1 VKRQPDRRLRVV
13 VVDHTAE
20 MGGAEVALLRLLRGL
35 DTGQV
40 DVRVLLFRDGPLVE
54 ALRAAGGLVQV
65 VPLATDV
72 TGVDRATAGR
82 ASWAN
87 LVRAARV
94 VPFVVGL
101 ARRWRRLRPDLVV
114 TTSLKADLLGGV
126 AARLAGRRLVWHLHD
141 RIADDYLPGP
151 LVRLVRAA
159 SRRLPHLVIA
169 NSRATAATVPVG
181 CLVVPPG
188 IDDDWV
194 LDEATVAARPGPG
207 PHPVVGLIGRLSP
220 TQGPREF
227 VRAAALV
234 ARDYPG
240 AVFRIVGGALFDG
253 DDYAARVRAEQQAL
267 GLDVGWTGFVA
278 DPRVQL
284 DDLDVLV
291 HASPVPEPFGQV
303 IVEAM
308 VRGVPVVAT
317 RAGGA
322 VEIVAPGQALETG
335 PEAGPEMGTATG
347 AATGTATGAEDVA
360 AGLDLGVLVA
370 PGDPDSLADG
380 IASVLADPASARLRA
395 VAARAS
401 AGRRFDAQ
409 DTAARVS
416 AAWHRVAGGQTRT
429 IRTDRA
435 AGWLS

>member
-1 VKRQPDRRLRVV
+1 MNSRQARRRLRVV

-20 MGGAEVALLRLLRGL
+20 LGGAEVALLRLLRAL
-35 DTGQV
+35 DREQI
-40 DVRVLLFRDGPLVE
+40 DVRVLLFRDGPLVDE
-54 ALRAAGGLVQV
+54 LRAAGVLVQV
-65 VPLATDV
+65 VPLAADV

-94 VPFVVGL
+94 VPFVLGL
-101 ARRWRRLRPDLVV
+101 VHRWRRLRPDLVV

-141 RIADDYLPGP
+141 RIADDYLPGR
-151 LVRLVRAA
+151 LVRLVRTA
-159 SRRLPHLVIA
+159 SRLLPHLVVA
-169 NSRATAATVPVG
+169 NSRATAATVPVD
-181 CLVVPPG
+181 CVVVPPG
-188 IDDDWV
+188 IGSDWV
-194 LDEATVAARPGPG
+194 LDEAVVAARPAPG
-207 PHPVVGLIGRLSP
+207 PRPVVGLVGRISP
-220 TQGPREF
+220 TKGQREF

-234 ARDYPG
+234 ARDYPC

-253 DDYAARVRAEQQAL
+253 DDYAAQVRAEQQAL
-267 GLDVGWTGFVA
+267 GLHVEWTGFVA
-278 DPRVQL
+278 DPRALL

-322 VEIVAPGQALETG
+322 VEIVAPGQRPDDG
-335 PEAGPEMGTATG
+335 PVSG
-347 AATGTATGAEDVA
+347 
-360 AGLDLGVLVA
+360 LGVLVA
-370 PGDPDSLADG
+370 PGAPDALADG
-380 IASVLADPASARLRA
+380 IASVLADPVAAQARARAAYTSAR
-395 VAARAS
+395 
-401 AGRRFDAQ
+401 GRFDAQ

-416 AAWHRVAGGQTRT
+416 AAWHRVVEGQTRP
-429 IRTDRA
+429 IGTDRA
-435 AGWLS
+435 AG

>member
-1 VKRQPDRRLRVV
+1 MTGQPGRRLRVV

-35 DTGQV
+35 DAGQV
-40 DVRVLLFRDGPLVE
+40 DVRVLLFSDGPLVG
-54 ALRAAGGLVQV
+54 ALRAAGVPVQV
-65 VPLATDV
+65 VPLAADV

-82 ASWAN
+82 ASRAN

-94 VPFVVGL
+94 VPFVTGL

-151 LVRLVRAA
+151 LVRLVRTA
-159 SRRLPHLVIA
+159 SRLLPHQVVA
-169 NSRATAATVPVG
+169 NSQATAATVPVD
-181 CLVVPPG
+181 CVVVPPG

-194 LDEATVAARPGPG
+194 VDEAAVAARPLPG
-207 PHPVVGLIGRLSP
+207 PHPVVGLVGRIGP
-220 TQGPREF
+220 TKGQLEF
-227 VRAAALV
+227 VGAAALV

-253 DDYAARVRAEQQAL
+253 DDYTAQVRAEQQAL
-267 GLDVGWTGFVA
+267 GLDVEWTGFVA
-278 DPRVQL
+278 DPRAQL
-284 DDLDVLV
+284 DGLDVLV

-317 RAGGA
+317 KAGGA
-322 VEIVAPGQALETG
+322 VEIVAPDQ
-335 PEAGPEMGTATG
+335 
-347 AATGTATGAEDVA
+347 DA
-360 AGLDLGVLVA
+360 AGSALGVLVA
-370 PGDPDSLADG
+370 PGDPHALADG
-380 IASVLADPASARLRA
+380 IASVLADPA
-395 VAARAS
+395 AARARAAAAYAS
-401 AGRRFDAQ
+401 AVLRFDAR
-409 DTAARVS
+409 DAAARVS
-416 AAWHRVAGGQTRT
+416 EVWHLVVAGQTRT
-429 IRTDRA
+429 IGTGRA
-435 AGWLS
+435 AG

>member
-1 VKRQPDRRLRVV
+1 MRRRPAQRRTRLRVV

-20 MGGAEVALLRLLRGL
+20 LGGAEVALLRLLRALGDQAA
-35 DTGQV
+35 DTRP
-40 DVRVLLFRDGPLVE
+40 DVRVLLFRDGPLVDE
-54 ALRAAGGLVQV
+54 LRAAGVLVQV
-65 VPLATDV
+65 VPLAADV
-72 TGVDRATAGR
+72 VGLDRAAAGR
-82 ASWAN
+82 ASGAN

-101 ARRWRRLRPDLVV
+101 ARRFRRLRPDLVV

-159 SRRLPHLVIA
+159 ARLLPHLVIV
-169 NSRATAATVPVG
+169 NSQATAATVPVG
-181 CLVVPPG
+181 RSVDRVVVPPG
-188 IDDDWV
+188 IGRDWV
-194 LDEATVAARPGPG
+194 LDAAAVAARPAPG
-207 PHPVVGLIGRLSP
+207 PHPVVGLVGRISP
-220 TQGPREF
+220 TKGQLEF

-267 GLDVGWTGFVA
+267 GLDVRWTGFVA
-278 DPRVQL
+278 DPRAQL
-284 DDLDVLV
+284 DGLDVLV

-322 VEIVAPGQALETG
+322 VEILQDASA
-335 PEAGPEMGTATG
+335 AGPG
-347 AATGTATGAEDVA
+347 
-360 AGLDLGVLVA
+360 LGVLVT
-370 PGDPDSLADG
+370 PGDPGSLADG
-380 IASVLADPASARLRA
+380 IASVLADPAT
-395 VAARAS
+395 ARARAAAAHTS
-401 AGRRFDAQ
+401 AVRRFDAQ

-416 AAWHRVAGGQTRT
+416 TAWHRVVPGQTCPIGAGLT
-429 IRTDRA
+429 
-435 AGWLS
+435 AGWSS